1 MGQAKSRGS
10 FEQRKKQ
17 AEEVEKALVQEIAQ
31 LDEAQALLNVK
42 KQGYI
47 EDMVKSYFKQVD
59 AEKFGVPVD
68 YTPS

>member
-31 LDEAQALLNVK
+31 LDEAQALLDIK
-42 KQGYI
+42 KQGYVA
-47 EDMVKSYFKQVD
+47 DMVKDYFKQQD
-59 AEKFGVPVD
+59 AEKFGVPVQEFA
-68 YTPS
+68 S